1 MSSSPDSVGEVTGWP
16 GAWRRGRSP
25 VHLAIWELRTRWL
38 LLALAI
44 ATIPLLVLENVIDRA
59 TSPTAHSAVFWID
72 VAIWATFAV
81 DLVVRVWLA
90 ERRFQFLRE
99 NWFDVVI
106 VLVPYLRA
114 LRLVMFALRARKM
127 FLQRGA
133 SSSVLLVLTILFGG
147 TEAIMRVQQSDDGAG
162 GIGEFDTW
170 FDGFWWTLNTMVT
183 GDGVQDEHSAL
194 VNIVG
199 AIVTLL
205 GLALLGMVTATIAAW
220 FVEQGQ
226 DKEQEQ
232 ILEELQTLQEEVRA
246 LRGQLETWDGPQD

>member
-1 MSSSPDSVGEVTGWP
+1 MSASAESNADTRGWAD
-16 GAWRRGRSP
+16 AWRRGRSP
-25 VHLAIWELRTRWL
+25 AHLASWELRTRWL

-44 ATIPLLVLENVIDRA
+44 ATIPLLVLENLIDRA
-59 TSPTAHSAVFWID
+59 TSPTAHSAVFWAD
-72 VAIWATFAV
+72 VAIWAMFAV

-90 ERRFQFLRE
+90 VRRFQFLRE

-127 FLQRGA
+127 FMQRGA
-133 SSSVLLVLTILFGG
+133 SSSALLVLTILFGG
-147 TEAIMRVQQSDDGAG
+147 TEAIMRVQQSAQGAG
-162 GIGEFDTW
+162 GIGQFDNW

-183 GDGVQDEHSAL
+183 GDGVQDEHSAM

-226 DKEQEQ
+226 DVEQEQ
-232 ILEELQTLQEEVRA
+232 ILEKLDALQAEVKA
-246 LRGQLETWDGPQD
+246 LREASERPDRTTD

>member
-1 MSSSPDSVGEVTGWP
+1 MSASAESIANAGGWAI
-16 GAWRRGRSP
+16 AWRRGRSP
-25 VHLAIWELRTRWL
+25 AHLVSWELRTRWL
-38 LLALAI
+38 LLTLAI
-44 ATIPLLVLENVIDRA
+44 ATIPLLVLENVIDRE
-59 TSPTAHSAVFWID
+59 TSPTAHSVVFWID
-72 VAIWATFAV
+72 VAIWAAFAV

-147 TEAIMRVQQSDDGAG
+147 TEAIMRVQQSGEVAG
-162 GIGEFDTW
+162 GIGEFDNW

-183 GDGVQDEHSAL
+183 GDGVQDEHSAM

-226 DKEQEQ
+226 DEEQEQ
-232 ILEELQTLQEEVRA
+232 ILAELKTLQDEVKSLREELARQDRA
-246 LRGQLETWDGPQD
+246 AD

>member
-1 MSSSPDSVGEVTGWP
+1 MEMTIGASSS
-16 GAWRRGRSP
+16 WRRGRSSA
-25 VHLAIWELRTRWL
+25 HLASWELRTRWL
-38 LLALAI
+38 LLVLAI
-44 ATIPLLVLENVIDRA
+44 ATIPLLVLESVIDRA
-59 TSPTAHSAVFWID
+59 TSPSAHSAVFWAD

-147 TEAIMRVQQSDDGAG
+147 TEAIMRVQQSAQGAG
-162 GIGEFDTW
+162 GVDEFDSW
-170 FDGFWWTLNTMVT
+170 YDGFWWTLNTMVT

-226 DKEQEQ
+226 DVEQEQ
-232 ILEELQTLQEEVRA
+232 ILAELKTLQAEVKLLREELQSGRES
-246 LRGQLETWDGPQD
+246 GD

>member
-1 MSSSPDSVGEVTGWP
+1 MVGWA
-16 GAWRRGRSP
+16 GALRRGRSS
-25 VHLAIWELRTRWL
+25 VHLAYWELRTRWL
-38 LLALAI
+38 LLSLAI
-44 ATIPLLVLENVIDRA
+44 ATVPLLVLENVIDRA
-59 TSPTAHSAVFWID
+59 TSPSAHSAVFWID

-147 TEAIMRVQQSDDGAG
+147 TEAIMRVQQSPDSAG
-162 GIGEFDTW
+162 GIGEFDNW
-170 FDGFWWTLNTMVT
+170 IDGFWWTLNTMVT
-183 GDGVQDEHSAL
+183 GDGVQDEHSAM

-226 DKEQEQ
+226 DEEQEQ
-232 ILEELQTLQEEVRA
+232 ILAELKTLQDEVKLLREEIGRA
-246 LRGQLETWDGPQD
+246 DRVTD